1 MLHDPL
7 LTTPAGLGQMLRA
20 SCGAPVDPPK
30 PHSTAAAQT
39 PLLAGGGLT
48 CQSQLSKVLSFSLP
62 HRLSTG
68 RRFLEASGLPS
79 SHSGNTPADPDS
91 SPPGTGNSPPLKVA
105 PPLLR

>member
-7 LTTPAGLGQMLRA
+7 LTTPAGLGQMLPA
-20 SCGAPVDPPK
+20 SCGTPVDPAK

-68 RRFLEASGLPS
+68 RFLEASELPS
-79 SHSGNTPADPDS
+79 RHSGNTPADPDS
-91 SPPGTGNSPPLKVA
+91 SPRGQETHH
-105 PPLLR
+105 LLRWLHPS